1 MVAKTSPKSKMVC
14 ELNELSRLNEFRV
27 NLDIIAKGYERNFL
41 VWNDGGKK
49 SNDEINDDSDEPT
62 EE

>member
-1 MVAKTSPKSKMVC
+1 MVC
-14 ELNELSRLNEFRV
+14 ELNELSRINEFRV